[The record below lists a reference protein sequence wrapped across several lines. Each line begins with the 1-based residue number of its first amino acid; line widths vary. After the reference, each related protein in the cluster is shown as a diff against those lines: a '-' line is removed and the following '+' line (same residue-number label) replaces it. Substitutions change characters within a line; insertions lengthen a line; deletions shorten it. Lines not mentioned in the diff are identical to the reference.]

1 MAVIKLSSFCQM
13 LGERHIMTGLFCDL
27 IRRHFAT
34 ESNIPTAD
42 LRNLIWKKTDQTG
55 ILIEPAYKWRPELT
69 QKRPAVLVKPN
80 ALVNKKMGLGNLRQ
94 LPFVDQA
101 GNKRFITYWI
111 GSHTLFCIAG
121 NGTKVELLANEVRAE
136 LSQFSEVIRSTL
148 NLKQFGVIEVGAI
161 SILEEAQENLV
172 VPVTVGFAIEERWMV
187 RKQAP
192 RLNRISMKAFIQD

>member
-1 MAVIKLSSFCQM
+1 MSVIKLSAFCQM
-13 LGERHIMTGLFCDL
+13 LGERHTMTGLFCDL

-34 ESNIPTAD
+34 EANIPTAD
-42 LRNLIWKKTDQTG
+42 LRNLIWEKTDQTG
-55 ILIEPAYKWRPELT
+55 ILVEPAYKWRPELT

-94 LPFVDQA
+94 LPFVDRA

-136 LSQFSEVIRSTL
+136 LSQFSEVIRSAL
-148 NLKQFGVIEVGAI
+148 GLKQFGVIELGAL

-172 VPVTVGFAIEERWMV
+172 VPVTVGFAIEERWIV
-187 RKQAP
+187 REQAP
-192 RLNRISMKAFIQD
+192 RLNKISLKALIQD